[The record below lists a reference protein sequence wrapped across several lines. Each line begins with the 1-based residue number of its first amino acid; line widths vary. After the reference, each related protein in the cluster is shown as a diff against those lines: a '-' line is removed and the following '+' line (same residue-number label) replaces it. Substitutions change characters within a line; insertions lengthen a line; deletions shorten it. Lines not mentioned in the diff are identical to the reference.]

1 MAPDGFRLEESR
13 PAVLDSSSVKQ
24 TWSVCETGHGVYWWI
39 DHSQESGAD
48 ERCVPLPPCV
58 T

>member
-24 TWSVCETGHGVYWWI
+24 TWSVCETGHGVYGGLI
-39 DHSQESGAD
+39 TRKSQEQTKD
-48 ERCVPLPPCV
+48 VYHYHRV
-58 T
+58 